1 VDFYGAQTPQVFRK
15 DVLMQA
21 YDRLTETDE
30 DVTDDAQLVE
40 LAGHPVSVV
49 KSDLTNVKITTK
61 ADLTLAGAILKAR
74 PAKKARRMGAFEEA
88 QW

>member
-1 VDFYGAQTPQVFRK
+1 MSWAEQAWLVFRK
-15 DVLMQA
+15 DVLVQA
-21 YDRLTETDE
+21 YSRLTETQE

-49 KSDLTNVKITTK
+49 KSDLTNLKITSK
-61 ADLTLAGAILKAR
+61 SDLTLAGAILRAR